1 MITMNETHDYNSQ
14 TYYQNDTNYY
24 NKKQGLIFEENSQRN
39 PMCNVCL
46 KELNESIYRIVIFQ
60 DKEKN
65 LIVKN
70 FHFFFPCW
78 DIEYIC
84 QEYFAYK
91 IVNLGFSCEKTIL
104 KNHKKVRNL
113 QRNLSLWV

>member
-1 MITMNETHDYNSQ
+1 MDEINNDIFQSSLPSNPNHSNE
-14 TYYQNDTNYY
+14 
-24 NKKQGLIFEENSQRN
+24 KQGLIFEEKLQST
-39 PMCNVCL
+39 PICNVCL
-46 KELNESIYRIVIFQ
+46 KKMNDSIYRIVIFQ

-78 DIEYIC
+78 DIDYIC
-84 QEYFAYK
+84 HEYLDYK

-104 KNHKKVRNL
+104 NNHKKVRNL
-113 QRNLSLWV
+113 QRNISLWV

>member
-1 MITMNETHDYNSQ
+1 MKETHDSNSES
-14 TYYQNDTNYY
+14 YYPNYTR
-24 NKKQGLIFEENSQRN
+24 NQSEKKGLIFEENSQRN
-39 PMCNVCL
+39 PTCNVCL
-46 KELNESIYRIVIFQ
+46 REMDESIYRIVIFQ

-65 LIVKN
+65 LTVKK

-78 DIEYIC
+78 DIEYVC
-84 QEYFAYK
+84 QKYLDYK

-104 KNHKKVRNL
+104 NNHQKIRNL

>member
-1 MITMNETHDYNSQ
+1 MKEKSEYNSQ
-14 TYYQNDTNYY
+14 PIGRIDTSLQTVQ
-24 NKKQGLIFEENSQRN
+24 QGLIFEDN
-39 PMCNVCL
+39 PPNIPVCNVCL
-46 KELNESIYRIVIFQ
+46 RELDEPIYRIIIFQ
-60 DKEKN
+60 DAERN
-65 LIVKN
+65 LKVKK

-84 QEYFAYK
+84 QKYLDHK
-91 IVNLGFSCEKTIL
+91 IVNLGFSCEKSIL